1 MSQSYYSPERRWD
14 QPLLAKIDFDALIFQ
29 ALQMVNTAFQSPEFR
44 MEEFHNKAGGSTES
58 RSKISMDR
66 FENSVLLVKQY
77 IQPDWIDKDNREY
90 PARYAK
96 YQKQFNEWVQSHN
109 EWAEQF
115 KSWEKGPTVPM
126 TKEAWE
132 AYRPPEPPPPE
143 KPQMYSQ
150 QIKECNVIV
159 DVRIDGVMQKIRVW
173 KSFDLYE
180 ALISLLHRQ
189 GFFETKHRRA
199 KL

>member
-1 MSQSYYSPERRWD
+1 MSSSYYSPERRWD
-14 QPLLAKIDFDALIFQ
+14 QPLLAKIDFDSLIFQ

-77 IQPDWIDKDNREY
+77 IQQDWIDKDNLEF

-96 YQKQFNEWVQSHN
+96 YQKQFNEWAEKHN
-109 EWAEQF
+109 EWRNAF
-115 KSWEKGPTVPM
+115 GVWSKGPTVPM
-126 TKEAWE
+126 TEEAWKVY
-132 AYRPPEPPPPE
+132 APPEPPPPE
-143 KPQMYSQ
+143 VPVTYSQ
-150 QIKECNVIV
+150 QIKECQKEIVI
-159 DVRIDGVMQKIRVW
+159 GVGNQAQKITVW
-173 KSFDLYE
+173 RSFELYE
-180 ALISLLHRQ
+180 AIISLLHRQ